1 MLEAKAFLLS
11 PAELGVV
18 ISLKHTRQRAVLTH
32 GPFFASVCTRLCQYV
47 IWGFGNGLKKRR
59 KTKTQVAQNP
69 ESIEPQG
76 FPGCIFFGNKRQNRR
91 TSERMSFCFGFRR
104 PKGGSTLQRSNCSA
118 EAPARGCRLADA
130 AAPLRGPAGFAAGA
144 PPAGRRFRQNGRTM
158 SARPFLCL
166 HKRERSIC
174 RHPAVRP
181 SASRRAAGPWPGSR
195 RPRRRRRRPPGPGRW
210 AGTCCSAWGWSAPA

>member
-1 MLEAKAFLLS
+1 MLGANELPLRRGFRLRQKRSYGAKAPPHCVGPHILPASIVLRCSKKERHLLS
-11 PAELGVV
+11 ADVFLF
-18 ISLKHTRQRAVLTH
+18 L
-32 GPFFASVCTRLCQYV
+32 
-47 IWGFGNGLKKRR
+47 
-59 KTKTQVAQNP
+59 
-69 ESIEPQG
+69 
-76 FPGCIFFGNKRQNRR
+76 
-91 TSERMSFCFGFRR
+91 FRR

-118 EAPARGCRLADA
+118 EAPARGCRLTDA
-130 AAPLRGPAGFAAGA
+130 ADPLRGPAGFAAGA

-166 HKRERSIC
+166 HKRERSVC

-195 RPRRRRRRPPGPGRW
+195 RPRRRRRRLPGPGRW

>member
-1 MLEAKAFLLS
+1 MEFAGAYVLCTGKQELYRKFLPRLN
-11 PAELGVV
+11 
-18 ISLKHTRQRAVLTH
+18 
-32 GPFFASVCTRLCQYV
+32 SVCMSQTRRRV
-47 IWGFGNGLKKRR
+47 WEPFGR
-59 KTKTQVAQNP
+59 
-69 ESIEPQG
+69 E
-76 FPGCIFFGNKRQNRR
+76 F
-91 TSERMSFCFGFRR
+91 TS
-104 PKGGSTLQRSNCSA
+104 SA
-118 EAPARGCRLADA
+118 EAPARGCRLTDA
-130 AAPLRGPAGFAAGA
+130 ADPLRGPAGFAAGA

>member
-1 MLEAKAFLLS
+1 MRILTAPSTSEQSPLCSSFPTATRCAGLAVGGPPCGRHFSSLLRN
-11 PAELGVV
+11 VDFN
-18 ISLKHTRQRAVLTH
+18 R
-32 GPFFASVCTRLCQYV
+32 PFQS
-47 IWGFGNGLKKRR
+47 
-59 KTKTQVAQNP
+59 
-69 ESIEPQG
+69 
-76 FPGCIFFGNKRQNRR
+76 RR
-91 TSERMSFCFGFRR
+91 TSFRMSFCFGFRR

-118 EAPARGCRLADA
+118 EAPARGCRLTDA
-130 AAPLRGPAGFAAGA
+130 ADPLRGPAGFAAGA

-166 HKRERSIC
+166 HKRERAVC

>member
-1 MLEAKAFLLS
+1 MTFYVFSRILNLQIHAHIYRSFIRHHKM
-11 PAELGVV
+11 LGVR
-18 ISLKHTRQRAVLTH
+18 IAKRKIEPQKPAN
-32 GPFFASVCTRLCQYV
+32 PCDTRLC
-47 IWGFGNGLKKRR
+47 
-59 KTKTQVAQNP
+59 
-69 ESIEPQG
+69 S
-76 FPGCIFFGNKRQNRR
+76 CIFSVNTRQNRR